1 MVSGLTR
8 RPTGYSAQSQGCRKR
23 TWQPRVPAQTRIPA
37 TCRDLPGVA
46 QERAPSFPSL
56 AHLEHKPDEDAEHQ
70 AEADVR
76 VVVDD
81 ELLAEERV
89 TFRPPAE
96 SHGSGRAAA
105 GRARTLRS
113 GAAAQT
119 SPAPARSARRPAA
132 LPPAGQAP
140 KNFWGPPPSS
150 VRPRPRRPEPPPAAA
165 PSSAAARTPRA
176 ERSAPPPARLTLA
189 PPGSL
194 RGWGECARPRC
205 PSRRAPLAARPRR
218 ARPHSGYC
226 GPDASRA
233 GQAGRGVVDAGPA
246 LPGQEVGPGFPLLG
260 ARFFLRG
267 KGRAGEAA
275 GPPRGGQAA
284 GYSRGCRLWP
294 WGAESRPS
302 SVMEG
307 KQQAGLLAVRSA
319 LHG

>member
-1 MVSGLTR
+1 MSGLTR

-23 TWQPRVPAQTRIPA
+23 TWQPRVPAQTRISG

-46 QERAPSFPSL
+46 QERATPFPSL

-76 VVVDD
+76 MVVDD

-132 LPPAGQAP
+132 LTPAGLAP

-165 PSSAAARTPRA
+165 PSPAAARTPPA

-189 PPGSL
+189 PLGTL
-194 RGWGECARPRC
+194 RGWAGERGPGPPRAGLPWLRARAALGRILV
-205 PSRRAPLAARPRR
+205 AAARPPPAR
-218 ARPHSGYC
+218 AKQ
-226 GPDASRA
+226 AA
-233 GQAGRGVVDAGPA
+233 GSQTPGPA

-267 KGRAGEAA
+267 KERAGEAA
-275 GPPRGGQAA
+275 SPPRGGQAA

-302 SVMEG
+302 SVLGG
-307 KQQAGLLAVRSA
+307 KQQAGLLTVRSA